1 MDIFNDK
8 RVVMTLDAGGTS
20 FRFHAMQG
28 GKQVTET
35 IKTLIDSGNLQ
46 ACLDAIFEGF
56 AQTRERCPE
65 PPVAISFAF
74 PGPADYPAGIIGDL
88 GNLPGFRGG
97 VPLGPML
104 EEKFGIPVFINN
116 DGDLFAYGEALA
128 GFLPEINKALEE
140 AGNPRRFNNLV
151 GVTFGTGFGGGIVR
165 NGELHTGDNSIAG
178 EIWCASNIVDT
189 GKNAEEGV
197 SIRAVRR
204 EYAKR
209 AGIAFD
215 DAPDPVEIE
224 KIALGKEAGDAEAAR
239 KSYQLLGKVAG
250 GAMAN
255 VLTMVDGLAVIG
267 GGLSAAAPLYLPS
280 LVETMCGKHPDS
292 GVPRLASKVFN
303 LEDAAERA
311 VFLKNNSKE
320 ITVPGTDRKVTYD
333 PIQRIGVGVSKMGTS
348 EAITTGA
355 YAFALKNI

>member
-1 MDIFNDK
+1 MKLFDDK

-28 GKQVTET
+28 GKPVTET
-35 IKTLIDSGNLQ
+35 IKTLIDSGDLQ
-46 ACLDAIFEGF
+46 SCLDAIFEGF
-56 AQTRERCPE
+56 EKTRAACPE
-65 PPVAISFAF
+65 APVAISFAF

-128 GFLPEINKALEE
+128 GFLPVINQALED
-140 AGNPRRFNNLV
+140 AGNPKRFHNLL

-165 NGELHTGDNSIAG
+165 NGELHVGDNSIAG
-178 EIWCASNIVDT
+178 EIWCSSNIVET

-197 SIRAVRR
+197 AIRAVKR

-209 AGIAFD
+209 AGISPE
-215 DAPDPVEIE
+215 DAPDPFEIE
-224 KIALGKEAGDAEAAR
+224 QIAFGKAEGDADAA
-239 KSYQLLGKVAG
+239 KTSYQLLGKVAG

-255 VLTMVDGLAVIG
+255 ALTMVDGLAVIG
-267 GGLSAAAPLYLPS
+267 GGLSAAAPLYMPS
-280 LVETMCGKHPDS
+280 LVETMRGKHEET
-292 GVPRLASKVFN
+292 GVPRIASKVFN
-303 LEDAAERA
+303 LEDEAELA
-311 VFLKNNSKE
+311 EFLMNHSKE
-320 ITVPGTDRKVTYD
+320 ITVPGTDRKVSYD
-333 PIQRIGVGVSKMGTS
+333 PVQRIGVGVSKMGTS

-355 YAFALKNI
+355 YAFALKHI